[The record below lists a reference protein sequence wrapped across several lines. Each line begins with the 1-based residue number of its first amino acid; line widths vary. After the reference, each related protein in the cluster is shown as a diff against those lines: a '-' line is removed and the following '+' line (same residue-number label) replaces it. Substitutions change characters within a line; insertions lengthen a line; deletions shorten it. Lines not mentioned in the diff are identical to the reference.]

1 MHWKELEKQ
10 VSKLPPAPHYF
21 QALEQLKWD
30 KGEELSHNIQ
40 ICCDFLDKDGSQ
52 GSQIDKKRVEHVWQE
67 TVEPLADI
75 LEPVFLERHGMLKAE
90 DKKELGVQC
99 TGQAIQKIY
108 DAIASLTGQTNA
120 SKLLHLR
127 FPKLFVTTDEAIR
140 KYWTEE
146 VGLNELFGIKENELF
161 RGYGYT
167 FIFLPFVKGQAVDAI
182 MTRATDKGISPK
194 EAIAQLQNL
203 GGKTRTIARLMN
215 EYYCVIT
222 R

>member
-10 VSKLPPAPHYF
+10 ASKLPPAPHYF
-21 QALEQLKWD
+21 KTLEQLKWD

-40 ICCDFLDKDGSQ
+40 LCCDFLDKDGSQ
-52 GSQIDKKRVEHVWQE
+52 ESQIDKKKVEQVWLK

-90 DKKELGVQC
+90 DKKELGVKC
-99 TGQAIQKIY
+99 TGQAIQKMY
-108 DAIASLTGQTNA
+108 DSLTDVVGLDNA
-120 SKLLHLR
+120 SKILHLR
-127 FPKLFVTTDEAIR
+127 LPKLFVTTDEAIR

-146 VGLNELFGIKENELF
+146 VGLNELFGIKGNELF
-161 RGYGYT
+161 QGYGYT
-167 FIFLPFVKGQAVDAI
+167 FIFLPFVKDQAVDAI
-182 MTRATDKGISPK
+182 MTCANDKDISSN

-203 GGKTRTIARLMN
+203 GSKTRTIARLMN
-215 EYYCVIT
+215 EYYWAVT